1 MNVHLGRIW
10 IDSSQILPKWTREY
24 QSMFR
29 KTRWLLFVR
38 LVGKSKGP
46 ETEHLAFDKPQLRL
60 RRPVWEE
67 PPSPSHD
74 KGLDQ
79 EPILIDQIRSHQ
91 RLDQTRTA
99 IDNNIFARLLFQ
111 FGDYF

>member
-1 MNVHLGRIW
+1 MGSFPITEALILCMNVHLGMIW
-10 IDSSQILPKWTREY
+10 VESLHIIPKWTREC

-29 KTRWLLFVR
+29 KTKRLLFVR

-74 KGLDQ
+74 EGQD
-79 EPILIDQIRSHQ
+79 
-91 RLDQTRTA
+91 
-99 IDNNIFARLLFQ
+99 
-111 FGDYF
+111 